1 MIKGIEIEN
10 FKNLRHV
17 QVMDLQ
23 AVNLLIGPNNSGKSN
38 FLKAFEA
45 VANKFA
51 GKQFPLRDQRKG
63 NRGSVTVKIFFEYT
77 NTDYFCRII
86 IIENQIPFGTQVPD
100 FTFFKIE
107 NNSVISAPSNDEPSL
122 LFHLEQLFKNVDI
135 YIPTPEALKRKESI
149 QASSV
154 LNSNTGNI
162 VSFLFDLSQNHRKLF
177 RALEND
183 LKDCTG
189 DIVNLSTPPVVG
201 EPGKIEIKFF
211 DKNDNDYQ
219 ADEVSDGVLYFLT
232 LLCILYQ
239 PNPPKLLLL
248 EEPEKGIHPRRI
260 HEIMEF
266 IFRLAEDKGVQV
278 ILTSHSV
285 HVVDEFADIPEAV
298 YVFEKQADGSA
309 LIKNLKKEIIEPS
322 NQRSDENNLPR
333 INYTDSLGEHWAI
346 GLLGGVPV

>member
-1 MIKGIEIEN
+1 M
-10 FKNLRHV
+10 
-17 QVMDLQ
+17 
-23 AVNLLIGPNNSGKSN
+23 
-38 FLKAFEA
+38 KAFEA
-45 VANKFA
+45 VKNKFA
-51 GKQFPLRDQRKG
+51 GRQFPLRDRQKG
-63 NRGSVTVKIFFEYT
+63 NQGNIIIKIFFDHINIEYVS
-77 NTDYFCRII
+77 II
-86 IIENQIPFGTQVPD
+86 NIQEDFLLIRNQVDD
-100 FTFFKIE
+100 FAFFKIE
-107 NNSVISAPSNDEPSL
+107 NNNILKMPSDDERSL
-122 LFHLEQLFKNVDI
+122 YYHLKQLFENTYV

-149 QASSV
+149 QATTV
-154 LNSNTGNI
+154 LNSDTGNI
-162 VSFLFDLSQNHRKLF
+162 VSFLFNLSQNHRKLF
-177 RALEND
+177 AALEND
-183 LKDCTG
+183 LRNCTG
-189 DIVNLSTPPVVG
+189 DIVSISTPPVVG
-201 EPGKIEIKFF
+201 EPGKIEVKFF

-285 HVVDEFADIPEAV
+285 HVVDEFASIPEAV